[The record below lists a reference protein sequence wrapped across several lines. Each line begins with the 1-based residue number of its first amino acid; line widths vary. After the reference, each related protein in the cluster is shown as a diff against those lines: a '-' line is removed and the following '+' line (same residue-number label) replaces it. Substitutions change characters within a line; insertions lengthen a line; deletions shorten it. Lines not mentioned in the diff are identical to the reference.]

1 MCGIVGIIH
10 LDGTPFSR
18 DQHGPVLQAMGDLLS
33 HRGPDAQTVYV
44 EGSVGFLF
52 RRLSIID
59 LQDGQQPFISE
70 DGAIVHMTNGEIYNH
85 QELRQTRCADFRFRT
100 RSDCEVLTPLY
111 EQLGRDYLTPINGM
125 FATALLDNRRR
136 KLLLSRD
143 RLGIKPLYYY
153 QSRDRLVFASEIKA
167 LLVHPS
173 VPREFN
179 WQQALTYSN
188 GAAQLVAHS
197 RLPSFFRDIHYLPGG
212 WQLEV
217 DLQSGQTQS
226 RPYWDPQAAAAGR
239 PRRSADEYVEE
250 YRALLEDAV
259 RSHLQADVEYGLFL
273 SGGIDS
279 VAVARLAARHAPAFH
294 TFTVLGQSTL
304 TNGDAESAHRAA
316 GVCGLPNHQV
326 LFDWRELQVTPRDWK
341 QILWAC
347 ELHLSGAEQL
357 YKYALHAHAKAVRPA
372 LKVMLLGQGSDEYN
386 GGYSRTYAEQEL
398 GGRQAGSWETL
409 EQTLAGLLRLALTK
423 QAGSYSDYQTL
434 VPTAAAQALGR
445 HSLLHRG
452 VIPLSYL
459 SRWADVPLPA
469 APFDIYR
476 QLYREPMQ
484 LYQLWHEDRT
494 AAAHSIENRVPFLDH
509 RLVELLYSIPPELH
523 RELFW
528 DKQILRRAMRAELP
542 PELCQRE
549 KVPFFYGDDVRYTQR
564 ILHRMLVAEGG
575 TLVEEALAAASAA
588 GGVLDGDQLRRIV
601 AELPQDPDY
610 KGAQLVLEL
619 VNMGLLSSMASQLRV
634 DSAAA
639 LRVTPAPIAVREVAD
654 LAQWLQARAQSPTVA
669 IDHDLSRIPAFAD
682 GILFVRCEGGDPSW
696 SDPGSYYIL
705 RDQTLL
711 FVIEA
716 STGDWIRFL
725 KQIDGRRSSA
735 AILRQLDL
743 AAGQIWKFLE
753 EALEQRVLV
762 WRDA

>member
-1 MCGIVGIIH
+1 VF
-10 LDGTPFSR
+10 LEEPTP
-18 DQHGPVLQAMGDLLS
+18 A
-33 HRGPDAQTVYV
+33 
-44 EGSVGFLF
+44 
-52 RRLSIID
+52 
-59 LQDGQQPFISE
+59 
-70 DGAIVHMTNGEIYNH
+70 
-85 QELRQTRCADFRFRT
+85 
-100 RSDCEVLTPLY
+100 
-111 EQLGRDYLTPINGM
+111 
-125 FATALLDNRRR
+125 
-136 KLLLSRD
+136 
-143 RLGIKPLYYY
+143 
-153 QSRDRLVFASEIKA
+153 
-167 LLVHPS
+167 
-173 VPREFN
+173 
-179 WQQALTYSN
+179 
-188 GAAQLVAHS
+188 
-197 RLPSFFRDIHYLPGG
+197 
-212 WQLEV
+212 
-217 DLQSGQTQS
+217 
-226 RPYWDPQAAAAGR
+226 
-239 PRRSADEYVEE
+239 
-250 YRALLEDAV
+250 
-259 RSHLQADVEYGLFL
+259 
-273 SGGIDS
+273 
-279 VAVARLAARHAPAFH
+279 
-294 TFTVLGQSTL
+294 
-304 TNGDAESAHRAA
+304 
-316 GVCGLPNHQV
+316 
-326 LFDWRELQVTPRDWK
+326 
-341 QILWAC
+341 
-347 ELHLSGAEQL
+347 
-357 YKYALHAHAKAVRPA
+357 
-372 LKVMLLGQGSDEYN
+372 
-386 GGYSRTYAEQEL
+386 
-398 GGRQAGSWETL
+398 
-409 EQTLAGLLRLALTK
+409 
-423 QAGSYSDYQTL
+423 
-434 VPTAAAQALGR
+434 
-445 HSLLHRG
+445 
-452 VIPLSYL
+452 